1 MYITGMHDAVVCDQ
15 KSNITLATVDCTIG
29 EGGNP
34 GLTALKFPN
43 AKPFVAYVP
52 AATGHNANLHYS
64 AGEVFGAAHEFLEAA
79 GF

>member
-1 MYITGMHDAVVCDQ
+1 MYITGMHDAVVCDPN
-15 KSNITLATVDCTIG
+15 SNITLATVDCNIG
-29 EGGNP
+29 KDGNP
-34 GLTALKFPN
+34 GLTVSKFPN
-43 AKPFVAYVP
+43 AKSFVTYVP